1 MIRRAALC
9 AFAVVL
15 SACATRGPIDQQRVA
30 PAWADRKAKLERIH
44 NFSVQARAAVTGAA
58 SGSANLVWHQGP
70 HDFDL
75 RVSGPLGIGALTM
88 AGDESEVRV
97 HTKKQSFSTD
107 DPEGTLRQ
115 ALGWALPIKRLRY
128 WVLSLPAPD
137 SEFGMTLDEAG
148 RVATLTQDG
157 WKLNYTDYVTL
168 KPVDLPRRILLT
180 REDLKLRVIVDTW
193 SDLVDQ

>member
-1 MIRRAALC
+1 MILRAALC
-9 AFAVVL
+9 AILLLL
-15 SACATRGPIDQQRVA
+15 SACAANPPVDQTRAGVE
-30 PAWADRKAKLERIH
+30 WTDRKAKLEKIR

-97 HTKKQSFSTD
+97 HTKKQSFTTD

-115 ALGWALPIKRLRY
+115 SLGWSLPIKGLRY

-137 SEFGMTLDEAG
+137 SEFGMTLDADG

-157 WKLNYTDYVTL
+157 WKLDYTDYMSM

-180 REDLKLRVIVDTW
+180 RDDLKLRVIVDTW
-193 SDLVDQ
+193 SDLQNP